1 MIQIQLLLSNTLH
14 RQLFIVNLLKRY
26 EVGRRASV
34 STIIV
39 CRRRENVRETCRTGA
54 EKTFAFLKI
63 PLDKN
68 REMVYNICVRMGVR
82 GYSLMVKLQLPKLAT
97 RVRFPLPAPIEKG
110 HLRMSFF
117 IGMNYRC
124 EKSLQTARIPSHIY
138 TVGAVCCRTCSAG
151 FRFPLPALSENCFSI
166 ILGIDMNGIL

>member
-1 MIQIQLLLSNTLH
+1 M
-14 RQLFIVNLLKRY
+14 
-26 EVGRRASV
+26 
-34 STIIV
+34 
-39 CRRRENVRETCRTGA
+39 RETCRTGA

-151 FRFPLPALSENCFSI
+151 FRFPLPAPKRKDVASASFFFFHPSSRTPASLRHIMIVETGSPLHYF
-166 ILGIDMNGIL
+166 ILGGTL

>member
-1 MIQIQLLLSNTLH
+1 MRTIQIQLLLSNTLH
-14 RQLFIVNLLKRY
+14 RQLFIANLLKRY

-110 HLRMSFF
+110 HLRMSLLLWSRLWVREAASNRKGIFPF
-117 IGMNYRC
+117 QFCLCGLLPSFARRGSDSRYP
-124 EKSLQTARIPSHIY
+124 LQ
-138 TVGAVCCRTCSAG
+138 
-151 FRFPLPALSENCFSI
+151 
-166 ILGIDMNGIL
+166 